1 MKIKYLAA
9 IAATTSVLSVGLLTS
24 CGPQA
29 SDPADPAAD
38 TTEPADPAADT
49 TEEANPCAAT
59 DPADPC
65 AADPCA
71 GS

>member
-29 SDPADPAAD
+29 SESPDPAAD
-38 TTEPADPAADT
+38 TTTDPAAD
-49 TEEANPCAAT
+49 PCAA
-59 DPADPC
+59 DPCAADPC